1 MSSSGAPEPAE
12 FDEDADGPDL
22 GGEAGELLASPR
34 EYILSIVAG
43 SVLSIVTF
51 AIATGFDIYLGLRSS
66 RARAGGALTS
76 DVGTLWSTAAN
87 LVALPIR
94 LSGEL
99 AAAAGVFAPVVAAGA
114 FALTA
119 AISGVVAW
127 GLYRALVIVT

>member
-12 FDEDADGPDL
+12 FDEDADSPEL

-34 EYILSIVAG
+34 EYI
-43 SVLSIVTF
+43 LSIVTF

-66 RARAGGALTS
+66 LARAGGALTG
-76 DVGTLWSTAAN
+76 DVGALWSTAGN

-94 LSGEL
+94 ISRDL
-99 AAAAGVFAPVVAAGA
+99 AASAGVFAPVVAAGA

-119 AISGVVAW
+119 AISGAIVW
-127 GLYRALVIVT
+127 GLYRTLVIVT